1 MPGLLASLL
10 LGYALGSVPVAY
22 LLARAWGVDIFSVG
36 TGNPGAANVF
46 RAVGRGPGS
55 LVFLAD
61 AMKGA
66 GAVLLAR
73 ALGVAPELVVLAGAA
88 AVVGHWYPLA
98 LRFRGGAGL
107 ATALGVGLG
116 LLPLAGLV
124 ALGPGLA
131 ALLRLRSTGPAAAV
145 GNAAFVLASIFL
157 GGLGGLLLAAEAT
170 ALLALVRLQ
179 SSLLARWRPAASPRR

>member
-1 MPGLLASLL
+1 MDGLLASLL
-10 LGYALGSVPVAY
+10 LGYALGSVPVVY
-22 LLARAWGVDIFSVG
+22 LLARAWGVDICSVG
-36 TGNPGAANVF
+36 TGNPGAANVY
-46 RAVGRGPGS
+46 RAVGRVPGV

-107 ATALGVGLG
+107 ATALGR
-116 LLPLAGLV
+116 
-124 ALGPGLA
+124 GPGFA
-131 ALLRLRSTGPAAAV
+131 APGWARGP
-145 GNAAFVLASIFL
+145 
-157 GGLGGLLLAAEAT
+157 
-170 ALLALVRLQ
+170 
-179 SSLLARWRPAASPRR
+179 RPWPGRPVAPPQHRPCRRRGECCLPAG